1 MATKGILN
9 AGLIAKPKFCVLLQ
23 TNFEPKNNPLSTP
36 HKAYPNRWL
45 ALENNRE
52 KNKIKELE
60 KTRI

>member
-36 HKAYPNRWL
+36 HKAYPNRWN
-45 ALENNRE
+45 AK
-52 KNKIKELE
+52 KNV
-60 KTRI
+60 R